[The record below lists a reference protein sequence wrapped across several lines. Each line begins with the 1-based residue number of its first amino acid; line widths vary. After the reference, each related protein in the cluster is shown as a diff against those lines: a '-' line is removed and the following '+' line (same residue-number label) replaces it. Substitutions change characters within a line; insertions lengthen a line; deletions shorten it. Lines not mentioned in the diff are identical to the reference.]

1 MHCQEV
7 DMEHW
12 ARREHYLHF
21 AKEVNC
27 TCCLTANVDI
37 TRLLRRTKAAGLR
50 FYTAFLYCVA
60 KVVNAHDEFK
70 LSYRWQ
76 EDKLILWDEVVPSHI
91 VFHEDSETFTRIC
104 SAWDTD
110 FTVFYNA
117 CEQDLAAGK
126 ALRGYSVPAVPENI
140 FDVSCIPWLH
150 YTAMSLHIPENWIYL
165 APIITWGKYMDNG
178 GHILLPLTMQ
188 IHHAAADGF
197 HIARFFREVEETAQ
211 NLTF

>member
-1 MHCQEV
+1 MGAAGALSPFCKRGQ
-7 DMEHW
+7 
-12 ARREHYLHF
+12 LH
-21 AKEVNC
+21 
-27 TCCLTANVDI
+27 
-37 TRLLRRTKAAGLR
+37 LLPDGKRGYHAPAARTKAAGLR

-126 ALRGYSVPAVPENI
+126 ALRGIQRAGGAGKTSSTFP
-140 FDVSCIPWLH
+140 VSH
-150 YTAMSLHIPENWIYL
+150 GS
-165 APIITWGKYMDNG
+165 IT
-178 GHILLPLTMQ
+178 PP
-188 IHHAAADGF
+188 
-197 HIARFFREVEETAQ
+197 
-211 NLTF
+211 